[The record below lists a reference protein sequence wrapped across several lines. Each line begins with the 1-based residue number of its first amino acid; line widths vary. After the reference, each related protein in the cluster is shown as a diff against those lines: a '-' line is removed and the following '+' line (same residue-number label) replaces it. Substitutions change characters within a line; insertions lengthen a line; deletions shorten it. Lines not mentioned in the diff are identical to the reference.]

1 MRDCGISEEESLAST
16 ACGDELVMEHI
27 SNAMAASISYNT
39 INEAFHRS
47 QVRELVDLEQ
57 EEDF

>member
-1 MRDCGISEEESLAST
+1 MRDCGISEEEFLAST

-39 INEAFHRS
+39 INEACHRL
-47 QVRELVDLEQ
+47 QVKE
-57 EEDF
+57 